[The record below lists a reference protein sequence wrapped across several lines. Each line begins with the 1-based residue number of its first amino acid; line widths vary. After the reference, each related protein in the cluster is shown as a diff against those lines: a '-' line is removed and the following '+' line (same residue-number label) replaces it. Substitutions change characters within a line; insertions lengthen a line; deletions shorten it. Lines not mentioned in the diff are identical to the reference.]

1 MASPRDLEPE
11 TSFGP
16 LRLKRLTKSEAL
28 DQSSNFYEQGCHSRS
43 DKFSKFIKCRI
54 IPSTENLGP
63 SDPLCILWAQTS
75 DQKVC
80 PEPS

>member
-16 LRLKRLTKSEAL
+16 LSLKDLLSQKPWTKAPIFM
-28 DQSSNFYEQGCHSRS
+28 NKAVISRS
-43 DKFSKFIKCRI
+43 DKSSKFIKCQI
-54 IPSTENLGP
+54 IPSTGNLGP